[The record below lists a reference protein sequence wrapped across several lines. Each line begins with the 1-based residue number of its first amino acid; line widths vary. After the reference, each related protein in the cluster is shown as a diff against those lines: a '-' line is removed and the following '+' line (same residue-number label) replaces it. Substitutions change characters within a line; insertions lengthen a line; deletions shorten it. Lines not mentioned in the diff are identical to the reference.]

1 MTTNT
6 WNTTLY
12 DRSHAFVWQF
22 GESVLEDLAA
32 KPGERILDL
41 GCGTGH
47 LTAKIAAL
55 GATVFGIDADS
66 DMIQQAQENYPDLDF
81 KIADARNFEVSQP
94 MDAVFSNAVLH
105 WIPEAE
111 AVIQSVYKALKPG
124 GRFVAEFGGKGNIQS
139 ITQALVR
146 SFEAIGHRNAEMLN
160 PWYFPS
166 ISEYTY
172 LLEQRGFEVQSA
184 RLFDRPTP
192 LDGGELGM
200 VNWLRMFG
208 NGILANLPFDQQEQ
222 VLQSVESQLRSTLYR
237 NGQWIADY
245 RRIRIVA
252 NKLRS

>member
-1 MTTNT
+1 MQSNT

-12 DRSHAFVWQF
+12 DRNHAFVWQF
-22 GESVLEDLAA
+22 GESVLEDLTA

-55 GATVFGIDADS
+55 GAIVFGIDADS
-66 DMIQQAQENYPDLDF
+66 HMIQQAQKHYPTLNF
-81 KIADARNFEVSQP
+81 EVADARNFEVSEP
-94 MDAVFSNAVLH
+94 MNAVFSNAVLH
-105 WIPEAE
+105 WILEPET
-111 AVIQSVYKALKPG
+111 VIQSIYNALKPG

-139 ITQALVR
+139 ITQALFR
-146 SFEAIGHRNAEMLN
+146 AIEMIGFDHTEILS

-166 ISEYTY
+166 IAEYAD
-172 LLEQRGFEVQSA
+172 LLEQQGFEVQYA

-192 LDGGELGM
+192 LDGGESGM
-200 VNWLRMFG
+200 ANWLRMFA
-208 NGILANLPFDQQEQ
+208 NGILSNLSLKQQAQ
-222 VLQSVESQLRSTLYR
+222 VIQSVEAQLRSTLYQ

-252 NKLRS
+252 CKRE